1 MLEAKNTINAV
12 RSERGQK
19 VKERKRK
26 HAEEMAEALA
36 SKDDEW
42 SKALAAQKI
51 EADKVRVAA
60 LKTLAKIIRKRQL
73 QAHEESQ
80 DKIFDIVVESI
91 L

>member
-1 MLEAKNTINAV
+1 LLEAKNTINAV
-12 RSERGQK
+12 RSERDQK

-51 EADKVRVAA
+51 EADKIRVAA
-60 LKTLAKIIRKRQL
+60 LKTLAKIICKRQL
-73 QAHEESQ
+73 
-80 DKIFDIVVESI
+80 
-91 L
+91 